1 MDGLQFLYFS
11 LGAGVIALVI
21 FLCIALFHFI
31 RILSDVA
38 DASDSVKETAE
49 KVNETVAEVADKVVE
64 VADQVSTY
72 VVKPVSMVHFFMDK
86 FKPFLDMVQ
95 KKGSNLSDDE
105 ADDSE
110 DEEEEPP
117 RKSKKRRSFGKKKR

>member
-1 MDGLQFLYFS
+1 MDGLQFMYFA
-11 LGAGVIALVI
+11 LGGGFIALVV
-21 FLCIALFHFI
+21 FMCIALFHFI

-72 VVKPVSMVHFFMDK
+72 VVKPVSMMHFFMERV
-86 FKPFLDMVQ
+86 KPFIDMVQ
-95 KKGSNLSDDE
+95 KKTGAVTEDEEDESD
-105 ADDSE
+105 
-110 DEEEEPP
+110 DEEEETP
-117 RKSKKRRSFGKKKR
+117 KKTKKRRTFGKKRK